1 LAAAFPDPIITLGMR
16 EIGKEQIAQTVR
28 DLYMRE
34 NYEVRKDYYAALK
47 RSLQTEKSPLARDVI
62 QTMVE
67 NYDIAGAERLPMCQ
81 DTGLAVLFV
90 ELGYDVH
97 LVDDLYESI
106 DEGIR
111 RAVKDGFLRASIV
124 KSPIQRVNTK
134 DNTPAVVHVE
144 LVPGDRIKLHAVAK
158 GGGSENKS
166 RLKMLTPNEGR
177 EGVKKFVIETVSIA
191 GPEACPP
198 FLVGVGIGGSF
209 DKCAELAK
217 KAILREIGSRHP
229 DPELDKLE
237 QELMEAVNRL
247 GVGPQ
252 GLGGTTTALGVFVE
266 SYPCHIASLPVAVN
280 MQCNANRHFSAEI

>member
-1 LAAAFPDPIITLGMR
+1 MR
-16 EIGKEQIAQTVR
+16 TIRKEEISRAVR

-34 NYEVRKDYYAALK
+34 NYEVRKDYHEALR
-47 RSLQTEKSPLARDVI
+47 RSLQTEKNPVAREVI
-62 QTMVE
+62 QTMLE
-67 NYDIAGAERLPMCQ
+67 NYDIARTQQMPMCQ
-81 DTGLAVLFV
+81 DTGLPVIFV

-97 LVDDLYESI
+97 LEDDLYEAI

-111 RAVKDGFLRASIV
+111 QAVKEGYLRASLV
-124 KSPIQRVNTK
+124 KSPIHRVNTK
-134 DNTPAVVHVE
+134 DNTPAVVHVD
-144 LVPGDRIKLHAVAK
+144 LVRGDRMKIHAVAK

-198 FLVGVGIGGSF
+198 FLVGVGMGGSF

-217 KAILREIGSRHP
+217 RAILREIGTTNP
-229 DPELDKLE
+229 DPELDALE
-237 QELMEAVNRL
+237 RELLAEVNKL

-252 GLGGTTTALGVFVE
+252 GLGGSTTALGVFVE
-266 SYPCHIASLPVAVN
+266 SHPCHIASLPVAVN
-280 MQCNANRHFSAEI
+280 MQCNANRHFSTTI